1 MKQIANNLIFG
12 KNQKLNGVI
21 ALAFVALIALGC
33 TCGKDFDFA
42 NTSSDATTDN
52 GGVTNGSPFGD
63 DEAGR
68 DGMPDDRLLMAVV
81 KETTADFAYAISTED
96 FAKMYEKSSEDF
108 KNTYTEEQMEEFFA
122 DFMKNKRQLLP
133 ILAKL
138 VKSDP
143 EFDGE
148 PYIRKQNGLSILVVN
163 GKYETKPVPLTFNY
177 EYVKRGGQWKMLV
190 LKVFL
195 K

>member
-1 MKQIANNLIFG
+1 MKQIFNTLLFG
-12 KNQKLNGVI
+12 KNQKLNGAM
-21 ALAFVALIALGC
+21 ALTIVALIALGC
-33 TCGKDFDFA
+33 NCNKNWEF
-42 NTSSDATTDN
+42 NTSTSNSSSNDTVAD
-52 GGVTNGSPFGD
+52 GSPFGD
-63 DEAGR
+63 DEETS
-68 DGMPDDRLLMAVV
+68 DGMPDERLLMALV
-81 KETTADFAYAISTED
+81 KSTTADFAYAISTED
-96 FAKMYEKSSEDF
+96 FAKMYEKASQDF

-133 ILAKL
+133 ILAKT
-138 VKSDP
+138 VSSDP

-148 PYIRKQNGLSILVVN
+148 PYIRTENGLSILVVN
-163 GKYETKPVPLTFNY
+163 GKYATKPVPLTFNY